1 MYNKVVA
8 IDGGPPGYYFVLHY
22 IPDMQWCHV
31 AEMGQEGVFPKTY
44 KNGSYFSKALYILAS
59 YRKYIRTLTSK
70 NGCNGWQATRTLTP
84 TAPSGS

>member
-44 KNGSYFSKALYILAS
+44 KNGSHFSKVLYIVAS
-59 YRKYIRTLTSK
+59 YRKHIRTLTFE
-70 NGCNGWQATRTLTP
+70 NLWQATHTLTR